1 MVLNLINF
9 IEAAILWI
17 LIIPDLLFAIH
28 HPKENKCQN
37 KIMNF
42 AEQLGRYAS
51 MILMILPLG
60 IWEFGFASSEE
71 MIVYFAANI
80 VLLAVYVIVWLL
92 FSKKQDFTKAMILA
106 VISVLVFAV
115 CGILLRHW
123 LLVASATVFAVGHI
137 YVTAKNF
144 K

>member
-123 LLVASATVFAVGHI
+123 LLVASAAVFAVGHI

>member
-1 MVLNLINF
+1 
-9 IEAAILWI
+9 
-17 LIIPDLLFAIH
+17 
-28 HPKENKCQN
+28 
-37 KIMNF
+37 MNF

-123 LLVASATVFAVGHI
+123 LLVASAAVFAVGHI